1 VNNLNAIPRSIALEE
16 DNAVGKVII
25 TMKLYAHAIQAMQE
39 DTVNSIRKNKFQMI
53 IFLNFPLNDL
63 IVSLEMND

>member
-1 VNNLNAIPRSIALEE
+1 
-16 DNAVGKVII
+16 
-25 TMKLYAHAIQAMQE
+25 MQE